1 MNNVPELGIIVPEMG
16 TRSKSA
22 RTNLS
27 DALFSRTQ
35 QRVLG
40 LLFGNSDRSFFAT
53 EIFDRTGGGRGT
65 VQREL
70 ARLVS
75 SGLVL
80 MTRIGNQTHYRAN
93 EASPIFSEL
102 RSIIVKTSGIAEP
115 IREALAPLAARI
127 DLALIYASVA
137 RNEAHA
143 ASDIDLLVVA
153 SDFTLEQLFSRLARA
168 ERSVGRKVNPT
179 LLTPDEF
186 RRRRQ
191 NGNSFLKK
199 ILAGAVIPL
208 IGSADAEAAA

>member
-1 MNNVPELGIIVPEMG
+1 MKVPKLGIIVPEMG
-16 TRSKSA
+16 TRLGA
-22 RTNLS
+22 RVNLS

-40 LLFGNSDRSFFAT
+40 LLFGHPDRSFFAT
-53 EIFDRTGGGRGT
+53 EIFERTGGGRGT

-80 MTRIGNQTHYRAN
+80 MTRVGNQTHYRAN
-93 EASPIFSEL
+93 DASPIFSEL

-115 IREALAPLAARI
+115 IREALAPLAAKI
-127 DLALIYASVA
+127 DLALVYGSVA
-137 RNEAHA
+137 RGEAHA
-143 ASDIDLLVVA
+143 GSDVDLLVVA
-153 SDFTLEQLFSRLARA
+153 SDVTLEQLFSRLARA
-168 ERSVGRKVNPT
+168 ERAVGRKINPT

-186 RRRRQ
+186 RRRRH

-199 ILAGAVIPL
+199 ILSDAVIPL

>member
-1 MNNVPELGIIVPEMG
+1 MG